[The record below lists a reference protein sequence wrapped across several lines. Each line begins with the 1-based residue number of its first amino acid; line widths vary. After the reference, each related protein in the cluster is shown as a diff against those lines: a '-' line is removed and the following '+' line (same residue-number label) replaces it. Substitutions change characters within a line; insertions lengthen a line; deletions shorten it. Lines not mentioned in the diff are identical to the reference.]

1 MPATPRRVV
10 QSRSEFAYM
19 NNFEGK
25 AGKFN
30 QLPCGHA
37 QTRRRRRREMVTRIS
52 TARTR
57 RCTENSQIPGKRK
70 PNGTGRGFLQGHTR
84 GAITPAPFVQTTSGC
99 RATVPR
105 TPRPGRPPP
114 LVHDQPLAQ
123 GRVGDVNFF
132 TPSRDSTPKTDRR
145 TPPPTPGITFY
156 VRPVRT

>member
-1 MPATPRRVV
+1 MNPGPFAYDAKHLPATPRRVV

-37 QTRRRRRREMVTRIS
+37 QTRRRRRREMVTRIR

-57 RCTENSQIPGKRK
+57 RCTENSQIPGNRK
-70 PNGTGRGFLQGHTR
+70 PNGTGRGVLQGHTR

-114 LVHDQPLAQ
+114 LVHDQP
-123 GRVGDVNFF
+123 GRRERAGATMAMGMGVSVYL
-132 TPSRDSTPKTDRR
+132 PAEC
-145 TPPPTPGITFY
+145 Y
-156 VRPVRT
+156 